1 MTNAIWED
9 LKLLFAHFHLAPKV
23 VCLRERLSI
32 VSIPSFRA
40 MVNIFCLE
48 KESGYIL
55 EISES
60 FPKGTDFICNGVWR
74 NLSLRILLK
83 TVRGM
88 VIKKNGRK
96 WQIYW
101 GWKQKCYPAS
111 LPGRA
116 RERDSWEEYYLGQNK
131 SQILIVPSKE
141 PKFDWMDL
149 LSNSCPGTLLK
160 TKKQL
165 AGNYSS
171 LTAWC
176 GQWMKELKR
185 LLLNYCQ
192 P

>member
-88 VIKKNGRK
+88 VIKKKMVGNGKFIEDGSRSVIQLVYQGEPGK
-96 WQIYW
+96 ETAGRNIIWARTNLKYWLFLQRNPNLIEWIYW
-101 GWKQKCYPAS
+101 AIPVLEHCWKQK
-111 LPGRA
+111 
-116 RERDSWEEYYLGQNK
+116 
-131 SQILIVPSKE
+131 
-141 PKFDWMDL
+141 
-149 LSNSCPGTLLK
+149 SN
-160 TKKQL
+160 
-165 AGNYSS
+165 
-171 LTAWC
+171 
-176 GQWMKELKR
+176 
-185 LLLNYCQ
+185 
-192 P
+192 